1 MEPWLTFICV
11 SVSCVQAWYYFA
23 TYPKDPWY
31 LKLLVCLF
39 RQLFLPA
46 TASHSAGQVGAVFVS
61 DSVHQILISH
71 TRASC
76 NTSTPPHSLSNY
88 VILFWRLLS
97 IIVYMHSMS
106 AKLTMRIDQFISTSS
121 PISRMLGSLAIW
133 SGKYLL

>member
-1 MEPWLTFICV
+1 M
-11 SVSCVQAWYYFA
+11 
-23 TYPKDPWY
+23 
-31 LKLLVCLF
+31 
-39 RQLFLPA
+39 
-46 TASHSAGQVGAVFVS
+46 S

-76 NTSTPPHSLSNY
+76 NTSTPHSLSNY
-88 VILFWRLLS
+88 RFLLWQLLS
-97 IIVYMHSMS
+97 TIVYMHSMS